1 MSEND
6 REWRESWPPSGVL
19 HEERMRSGVNVDH
32 LREGED
38 DNGVNEEYDERP
50 LG

>member
-6 REWRESWPPSGVL
+6 REWRESWPPSGEQ

-32 LREGED
+32 LREDED
-38 DNGVNEEYDERP
+38 DKGVNEEYDERL